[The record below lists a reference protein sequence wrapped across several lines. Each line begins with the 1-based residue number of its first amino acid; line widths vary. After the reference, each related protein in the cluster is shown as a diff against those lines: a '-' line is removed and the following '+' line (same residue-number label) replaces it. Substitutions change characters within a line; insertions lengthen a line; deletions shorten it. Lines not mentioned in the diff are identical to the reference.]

1 MAEAVAQ
8 KGRSSIDI
16 LSLQAL
22 RDHLKGRV
30 VLLGVSLTR

>member
-8 KGRSSIDI
+8 KDRSSINI

-30 VLLGVSLTR
+30 VLQEVSLTK